1 MLTPTAAN
9 FAVDPYQTVLRR
21 AVRFGSK
28 LFATK
33 TSYGQTNIVN
43 PVQAAPRIVV

>member
-1 MLTPTAAN
+1 MLTPTAD
-9 FAVDPYQTVLRR
+9 FAMDPDQTVPMR

-43 PVQAAPRIVV
+43 PVQATPRIAV

>member
-1 MLTPTAAN
+1 MLTSTAN
-9 FAVDPYQTVLRR
+9 FALDPDQTVPKR

-33 TSYGQTNIVN
+33 TSYGQTNIAN
-43 PVQAAPRIVV
+43 LVQATPGIAV

>member
-1 MLTPTAAN
+1 MLTPTAI
-9 FAVDPYQTVLRR
+9 FAVDPDQTVLRI

-33 TSYGQTNIVN
+33 TSYGQTNIAN
-43 PVQAAPRIVV
+43 PDQVAPRIVV

>member
-1 MLTPTAAN
+1 MLTPTAI
-9 FAVDPYQTVLRR
+9 FVMDPDQTVHRR

-33 TSYGQTNIVN
+33 TSYGQTNIAN
-43 PVQAAPRIVV
+43 PVLATTRIMV